1 MTKLVFTAET
11 KRFFGNRKLVI
22 AVVLFIVVAFACI
35 AAATMIEFGIEKK
48 EPMQGAF
55 FEEQIRQELEMNE
68 KFLRED
74 SGMMDKQMRTNLEIT
89 CARLRFYLENGTTL
103 YDYAQS
109 DAYNT
114 RDAGRSYM
122 TRYFLF
128 GSVIAV
134 MTALA
139 GALFFFGQEYSGRFR
154 LCVFQGIPRK
164 AIFFGKTTFSLSCTA
179 AVCITVMLI
188 GLICAA
194 FSPES
199 NAITVDWFGMK
210 VYSESIWATYG
221 TYCITLIVMCAAV
234 FGLTVFLSA
243 ITKKAPL
250 TIAIIAAVLVIFAI
264 FGVTI
269 KTVGVREMA
278 FFPFYGLVMLA
289 KMGMTPA
296 LGVLLSVYAVLAAAF
311 YFGGYA
317 IFTKQEL

>member
-1 MTKLVFTAET
+1 MTKQVFAAET

-22 AVVLFIVVAFACI
+22 AVVLFIVASFVCI
-35 AAATMIEFGIEKK
+35 AAATMIEFGVEKR
-48 EPMQGAF
+48 EPMQGTF
-55 FEEQIRQELEMNE
+55 SEEQIRQELEENE
-68 KFLRED
+68 KLLRED
-74 SGMMDKQMRTNLEIT
+74 RTLDKETRTNLEIS
-89 CARLRFYLENGTTL
+89 CARLRFYLESGTTRQ
-103 YDYAQS
+103 DYAQD

-164 AIFFGKTTFSLSCTA
+164 AIFFGKTSFSLSCTA
-179 AVCITVMLI
+179 AVCIAVMLI

-199 NAITVDWFGMK
+199 NAIAEDWFGMK
-210 VYSESIWATYG
+210 AYSESIWATYG
-221 TYCITLIVMCAAV
+221 TYCITLFVMCAAV

-250 TIAIIAAVLVIFAI
+250 TIAIFAAVLVIFAI

-278 FFPFYGLVMLA
+278 FFPFYGLVMLV

-296 LGVLLSVYAVLAAAF
+296 LGVLLSIYTALAAAF